1 MPHASKP
8 SENGH
13 YDHGVLVRV
22 GADAFGIPHGG
33 GISRTLRPA
42 SGCGWR
48 AAGAWLFVR
57 ASVTDECMG

>member
-33 GISRTLRPA
+33 GISRKVPEGIKAQRVIRPT
-42 SGCGWR
+42 G
-48 AAGAWLFVR
+48 LN
-57 ASVTDECMG
+57 